1 MPQNKKMIPSP
12 AQQEAICF
20 GEGTMLVL
28 AGPGSGKT
36 AVITQRIRYLVEERH
51 ITPSDIL
58 TITFTK
64 AAALEMKQRACQI
77 CRGAENAVFGTFHS
91 VFFQIIRSSSKF
103 QNYSIMTEQQK
114 LQILRPLLKGKKLDC
129 VQMSFF
135 CEQFLSD
142 LSFYKNTGRE
152 REEKA
157 GQNQAVQMQL
167 HELRQ
172 AYEQCCRKRWLLD
185 FDDIL
190 IYCYRLLME
199 DSGMRGRWQSRFR
212 YILIDEFQDINDVQY
227 QIIKLLSANYENLF
241 VVGDDDQAIY
251 SFRGADPSY
260 MHRFLED
267 YPKSRQVNLN
277 INYRCGDRIL
287 ALAARSIAH
296 NKYRFEKEIKAGNS
310 GENRVIATCF
320 QNRAEELSF
329 LTEEIMTHR
338 NEGLTAILVR
348 TNRMAE
354 QVAEACFRRQIPYQM
369 REKKQDFYAQKC
381 VVEVL
386 SVIRFVAEGRNR
398 SDFMAFMNKP
408 VRYINRE
415 MLQKET
421 VDLWAL
427 LEECREDPEQY
438 RIIQKLQQDLAMV
451 EMLDPFGAISYIRK
465 VMQYDCCLSQGETGE
480 KEKEILDEL
489 LERCREF
496 HSHTAFLSHI
506 AAYRSKLEQESNRK
520 QSGTDPNKTDQNPV
534 RIMTYHGSK
543 GLEFDTVFLPFL
555 NSGDVPHGR
564 NLSSM
569 ELEEERRL
577 FYVAVT
583 RAKKS
588 LYLSCEGMVQGEN
601 RQSVF
606 WAELKDY
613 LEPLELSSISSS
625 NSTWSRYSSN
635 ASDTASYSSSSSI
648 KNSSGSAFGSD
659 SSSL

>member
-1 MPQNKKMIPSP
+1 
-12 AQQEAICF
+12 
-20 GEGTMLVL
+20 MLVL

-129 VQMSFF
+129 VQMSSF

-157 GQNQAVQMQL
+157 GQKQAVQKQAEQKQAGQNQAEQIKL

-190 IYCYRLLME
+190 IYCHRLLME

-354 QVAEACFRRQIPYQM
+354 QVAEACFRRRIPYQM

-465 VMQYDCCLSQGETGE
+465 VMQYDCCLSPGETGE

-496 HSHTAFLSHI
+496 HSHTAFLAHI
-506 AAYRSKLEQESNRK
+506 AAYRSKLEQEGVRMR
-520 QSGTDPNKTDQNPV
+520 SGTDPDKTDQNPV

-583 RAKKS
+583 RAKKN

-625 NSTWSRYSSN
+625 NST
-635 ASDTASYSSSSSI
+635 
-648 KNSSGSAFGSD
+648 
-659 SSSL
+659 

>member
-20 GEGTMLVL
+20 GAGTMLVL

-64 AAALEMKQRACQI
+64 AAALEMKRRACQI
-77 CRGAENAVFGTFHS
+77 CRGAENAVSGTFHS

-129 VQMSFF
+129 VQMSSF

-157 GQNQAVQMQL
+157 GQNQAEQMQL

-190 IYCYRLLME
+190 IYCHRLLTE
-199 DSGMRGRWQSRFR
+199 DSGLRDRWENRFR

-267 YPKSRQVNLN
+267 YPKSRQVKLN

-354 QVAEACFRRQIPYQM
+354 QVSEACFRRQIPYQM

-427 LEECREDPEQY
+427 LEEYREDPEQC

-465 VMQYDCCLSQGETGE
+465 VMQYDCCLSPGETGE

-496 HSHTAFLSHI
+496 HSHTAFLAHI

-520 QSGTDPNKTDQNPV
+520 QPEADQGNAKRNPV
-534 RIMTYHGSK
+534 QIMTYHGSK

-564 NLSSM
+564 NLSTM

-588 LYLSCEGMVQGEN
+588 LYLSSEGMVQGEN

-625 NSTWSRYSSN
+625 NST
-635 ASDTASYSSSSSI
+635 
-648 KNSSGSAFGSD
+648 
-659 SSSL
+659 

>member
-129 VQMSFF
+129 VQMSSF

-152 REEKA
+152 REEQAGQKQAVQKQA
-157 GQNQAVQMQL
+157 GQNQAEQMQL

-190 IYCYRLLME
+190 IYCHKLLTE
-199 DSGMRGRWQSRFR
+199 DPGLCDRWKNRFR

-227 QIIKLLSANYENLF
+227 QIIKLLSANCENLF

-267 YPKSRQVNLN
+267 YPKSRQVKLN

-329 LTEEIMTHR
+329 LTEEILTHR

-354 QVAEACFRRQIPYQM
+354 SVAEACFRRKISYQM
-369 REKKQDFYAQKC
+369 REKKQDFYAQRC

-415 MLQKET
+415 MLQKEI

-465 VMQYDCCLSQGETGE
+465 VMQYDCCLSPGETGE

-496 HSHTAFLSHI
+496 HSHTAFLAHI
-506 AAYRSKLEQESNRK
+506 AAYRSKLEQESGRK
-520 QSGTDPNKTDQNPV
+520 QSEADQGNAKQNPV

-606 WAELKDY
+606 WTELKDY

-625 NSTWSRYSSN
+625 NST
-635 ASDTASYSSSSSI
+635 
-648 KNSSGSAFGSD
+648 
-659 SSSL
+659 

>member
-1 MPQNKKMIPSP
+1 MIPSP

-20 GEGTMLVL
+20 GAGTMLVL

-64 AAALEMKQRACQI
+64 AAALEMKRRACQI

-129 VQMSFF
+129 VQMSSF

-157 GQNQAVQMQL
+157 GQNQAEQMQL

-190 IYCYRLLME
+190 IYCHRLLTE
-199 DSGMRGRWQSRFR
+199 DSGLRDRWENRFR

-267 YPKSRQVNLN
+267 YPKSRQVKLN

-354 QVAEACFRRQIPYQM
+354 QVSEACFRRQIPYQM

-427 LEECREDPEQY
+427 LEEYREDPEQC

-465 VMQYDCCLSQGETGE
+465 VMQYDCCLSPGETGE

-496 HSHTAFLSHI
+496 HSHTAFLAHI

-520 QSGTDPNKTDQNPV
+520 QPEADQGNAKRNPV
-534 RIMTYHGSK
+534 QIMTYHGSK

-564 NLSSM
+564 NLSTM

-588 LYLSCEGMVQGEN
+588 LYLSSEGMVQGEN

-625 NSTWSRYSSN
+625 NST
-635 ASDTASYSSSSSI
+635 
-648 KNSSGSAFGSD
+648 
-659 SSSL
+659 

>member
-129 VQMSFF
+129 VQMSSF

-157 GQNQAVQMQL
+157 GQNQAEQMQL

-190 IYCYRLLME
+190 IYCYRLLTE
-199 DSGMRGRWQSRFR
+199 DSGLRDRWENRFR

-267 YPKSRQVNLN
+267 YPKSRQVKLN

-320 QNRAEELSF
+320 QNRTEELSF
-329 LTEEIMTHR
+329 LTEEILKHDR
-338 NEGLTAILVR
+338 KQQTAILVR

-354 QVAEACFRRQIPYQM
+354 QVSEACFRRQIPYQM

-386 SVIRFVAEGRNR
+386 SVIRFVAEGRKR
-398 SDFMAFMNKP
+398 SDFMTFMNKP

-520 QSGTDPNKTDQNPV
+520 QPEADQGNAKRNPV

-564 NLSSM
+564 NLSIM

-625 NSTWSRYSSN
+625 NST
-635 ASDTASYSSSSSI
+635 
-648 KNSSGSAFGSD
+648 
-659 SSSL
+659 

>member
-1 MPQNKKMIPSP
+1 
-12 AQQEAICF
+12 
-20 GEGTMLVL
+20 MLVL

-129 VQMSFF
+129 VQMSSF

-157 GQNQAVQMQL
+157 GQKQAVQKQAEQKQAGQNQAEQIKL

-190 IYCYRLLME
+190 IYCHRLLME

-296 NKYRFEKEIKAGNS
+296 NKYRFKKEIKAGNS

-465 VMQYDCCLSQGETGE
+465 VMQYDCCLSPGETGE

-496 HSHTAFLSHI
+496 HSHTAFLAHI
-506 AAYRSKLEQESNRK
+506 AAYRSKLEQEGVRMR
-520 QSGTDPNKTDQNPV
+520 SGTDPDKTDQNPV

-583 RAKKS
+583 RAKKT

-625 NSTWSRYSSN
+625 NST
-635 ASDTASYSSSSSI
+635 
-648 KNSSGSAFGSD
+648 
-659 SSSL
+659 

>member
-20 GEGTMLVL
+20 GAGTMLVL

-129 VQMSFF
+129 VQMSSF

-157 GQNQAVQMQL
+157 GQNQAEQMQL

-190 IYCYRLLME
+190 IYCHRLLTE
-199 DSGMRGRWQSRFR
+199 DSGLRDRWENRFR

-267 YPKSRQVNLN
+267 YPKSRQVKLN

-354 QVAEACFRRQIPYQM
+354 QVSEACFRRQIPYQM

-427 LEECREDPEQY
+427 LEEYREDPEQY
-438 RIIQKLQQDLAMV
+438 RIIQKLQQDLGMV

-465 VMQYDCCLSQGETGE
+465 VMQYDCCLSPGETGE

-496 HSHTAFLSHI
+496 HSHTAFLAHI

-520 QSGTDPNKTDQNPV
+520 QPEADQGSAKRNPV
-534 RIMTYHGSK
+534 QIMTYHGSK

-564 NLSSM
+564 NLSTM

-588 LYLSCEGMVQGEN
+588 LYLSSEGMVQGEN

-625 NSTWSRYSSN
+625 NST
-635 ASDTASYSSSSSI
+635 
-648 KNSSGSAFGSD
+648 
-659 SSSL
+659 

>member
-129 VQMSFF
+129 VQMSSF

-157 GQNQAVQMQL
+157 GQNQAEQMQL

-199 DSGMRGRWQSRFR
+199 DSRMRGRWQSRFR

-287 ALAARSIAH
+287 ALAARSIEH

-354 QVAEACFRRQIPYQM
+354 QVSEACFRRQIPYQM

-427 LEECREDPEQY
+427 LEEYREDPEQY
-438 RIIQKLQQDLAMV
+438 RIIQKLQQDLGMV

-465 VMQYDCCLSQGETGE
+465 VMQYDCCLSPGETGE

-496 HSHTAFLSHI
+496 HSHTAFLAHI

-520 QSGTDPNKTDQNPV
+520 QPEADQGSAKRNPV
-534 RIMTYHGSK
+534 QIMTYHGSK

-564 NLSSM
+564 NLSTM

-625 NSTWSRYSSN
+625 NST
-635 ASDTASYSSSSSI
+635 
-648 KNSSGSAFGSD
+648 
-659 SSSL
+659 

>member
-1 MPQNKKMIPSP
+1 MIPSP

-114 LQILRPLLKGKKLDC
+114 LQILRPLLKGKKLDY
-129 VQMSFF
+129 VQMSSF

-157 GQNQAVQMQL
+157 GQNQAEQMQL

-190 IYCYRLLME
+190 IYCYRLLTE
-199 DSGMRGRWQSRFR
+199 DSGLRDRWENRFR

-267 YPKSRQVNLN
+267 YPKSRQVKLN

-354 QVAEACFRRQIPYQM
+354 QVSEACFRRQIPYQM

-398 SDFMAFMNKP
+398 CDFMAFMNKP

-427 LEECREDPEQY
+427 LEEYREDPEQY

-496 HSHTAFLSHI
+496 HSHTAFLAHI

-520 QSGTDPNKTDQNPV
+520 QPEADQSNAKRNPV
-534 RIMTYHGSK
+534 QIMTYHGSK

-564 NLSSM
+564 NLSTM

-588 LYLSCEGMVQGEN
+588 LYLSSEGMVQGEN

-625 NSTWSRYSSN
+625 NST
-635 ASDTASYSSSSSI
+635 
-648 KNSSGSAFGSD
+648 
-659 SSSL
+659 

>member
-77 CRGAENAVFGTFHS
+77 CRGAESAVFGTFHS

-129 VQMSFF
+129 VQMSSF

-152 REEKA
+152 RGGVSADKKGKNRYKAELNEAEENAVQKQA
-157 GQNQAVQMQL
+157 GQNRAEQMQL

-190 IYCYRLLME
+190 IYCHRLLTE
-199 DSGMRGRWQSRFR
+199 DPGLCDRWKNRFR

-227 QIIKLLSANYENLF
+227 QIIKLLSANYKNLF

-267 YPKSRQVNLN
+267 YPKSRQVKLN

-310 GENRVIATCF
+310 GENRVIAACF

-329 LTEEIMTHR
+329 LTEEILTHR

-354 QVAEACFRRQIPYQM
+354 SVAEACFRRQIPCQM

-415 MLQKET
+415 MLQKDT

-465 VMQYDCCLSQGETGE
+465 VMQYDCCLSPGEAGE

-496 HSHTAFLSHI
+496 HSHTAFLAHI
-506 AAYRSKLEQESNRK
+506 SAYRSKLEQESGRK
-520 QSGTDPNKTDQNPV
+520 QSEADQGNAKQNPV

-606 WAELKDY
+606 WTELKDY

-625 NSTWSRYSSN
+625 NST
-635 ASDTASYSSSSSI
+635 
-648 KNSSGSAFGSD
+648 
-659 SSSL
+659 

>member
-1 MPQNKKMIPSP
+1 MPQNKEMIPSP

-20 GEGTMLVL
+20 GEGAMLVL

-77 CRGAENAVFGTFHS
+77 CQGAERAVFGTFHS
-91 VFFQIIRSSSKF
+91 IFFQIIRSSSKF

-114 LQILRPLLKGKKLDC
+114 LQILKPLLKEKKLDS
-129 VQMSFF
+129 VQMASF

-152 REEKA
+152 RESGVSIYKKEKELQQKGEIYKSKA
-157 GQNQAVQMQL
+157 ALEQTQAEQMQL
-167 HELRQ
+167 YELRK
-172 AYEQCCRKRWLLD
+172 AYEKCCRQRWLLD

-190 IYCYRLLME
+190 LECHRLLTE
-199 DSGMRGRWQSRFR
+199 DAELRDRWQRGFK

-267 YPKSRQVNLN
+267 FPQSRQVNLN

-296 NKYRFEKEIKAGNS
+296 NKNRFEKEIKAGNTV
-310 GENRVIATCF
+310 ENRVTAACF
-320 QNRAEELSF
+320 QNRIEELSF
-329 LTEEIMTHR
+329 LTEEILTHR
-338 NEGLTAILVR
+338 NAEQTAILVR
-348 TNRMAE
+348 TNRTAE
-354 QVAEACFRRQIPYQM
+354 LVAEACFRRQIPYRM

-381 VVEVL
+381 IREVL
-386 SVIRFVAEGRNR
+386 AVLRFVAEGKKR
-398 SDFMAFMNKP
+398 SDFMAFMNRP
-408 VRYINRE
+408 MRYISRE
-415 MLQKET
+415 RLQKET
-421 VDLWAL
+421 VDLQDL
-427 LEECREDPEQY
+427 MQSCREDPIPYQE
-438 RIIQKLQQDLAMV
+438 IQKLQKDLAMV

-465 VMQYDCCLSQGETGE
+465 VMHYDSCLSPGEAGE
-480 KEKEILDEL
+480 KEKEALDEL
-489 LERCREF
+489 LERCRDF
-496 HSHTAFLSHI
+496 HSHTAFLAHI
-506 AAYRSKLEQESNRK
+506 AAYRTELEQESSRK
-520 QSGTDPNKTDQNPV
+520 QSGADPGKTDQDPV
-534 RIMTYHGSK
+534 QIMTYHGSK

-555 NSGDVPHGR
+555 NNGDVPHGR
-564 NLSSM
+564 NLSAL

-601 RQSVF
+601 RRSVF
-606 WAELKDY
+606 WTELKDY
-613 LEPLELSSISSS
+613 LEFLESSSISSS
-625 NSTWSRYSSN
+625 NST
-635 ASDTASYSSSSSI
+635 
-648 KNSSGSAFGSD
+648 
-659 SSSL
+659 

>member
-129 VQMSFF
+129 VQMSSF

-157 GQNQAVQMQL
+157 GQKQTVQKQAGQNQAEQMQL

-190 IYCYRLLME
+190 VYCHKLLTE
-199 DSGMRGRWQSRFR
+199 DSGLCDRWKNRFR

-267 YPKSRQVNLN
+267 YPNSRQVKLN

-310 GENRVIATCF
+310 GENRVVATCF

-329 LTEEIMTHR
+329 LTEEILTHR

-354 QVAEACFRRQIPYQM
+354 SVAEACFRRQISYQM

-415 MLQKET
+415 MLQKEN
-421 VDLWAL
+421 VDLRAL

-465 VMQYDCCLSQGETGE
+465 VMQYDCCLSPGETGE

-496 HSHTAFLSHI
+496 HSHTAFLAHI
-506 AAYRSKLEQESNRK
+506 AAYRSKLEQESGRK
-520 QSGTDPNKTDQNPV
+520 QSEADQGNAKRNPV

-625 NSTWSRYSSN
+625 NST
-635 ASDTASYSSSSSI
+635 
-648 KNSSGSAFGSD
+648 
-659 SSSL
+659 

>member
-1 MPQNKKMIPSP
+1 
-12 AQQEAICF
+12 
-20 GEGTMLVL
+20 
-28 AGPGSGKT
+28 
-36 AVITQRIRYLVEERH
+36 
-51 ITPSDIL
+51 
-58 TITFTK
+58 
-64 AAALEMKQRACQI
+64 
-77 CRGAENAVFGTFHS
+77 
-91 VFFQIIRSSSKF
+91 
-103 QNYSIMTEQQK
+103 
-114 LQILRPLLKGKKLDC
+114 
-129 VQMSFF
+129 
-135 CEQFLSD
+135 
-142 LSFYKNTGRE
+142 
-152 REEKA
+152 
-157 GQNQAVQMQL
+157 MQL

-190 IYCYRLLME
+190 IYCHRLLTE
-199 DSGMRGRWQSRFR
+199 DTGLCDRWKNRFR

-267 YPKSRQVNLN
+267 YPKSRQVKLN

-296 NKYRFEKEIKAGNS
+296 NKYRFEKEIKADNS
-310 GENRVIATCF
+310 GENRVVATCF

-329 LTEEIMTHR
+329 LTEEILTHR

-354 QVAEACFRRQIPYQM
+354 SVAEACFRRQISYQM

-386 SVIRFVAEGRNR
+386 SMIRFVAEGRNR

-427 LEECREDPEQY
+427 LEEYREDPEQC

-465 VMQYDCCLSQGETGE
+465 VMQYDCCLSPGETGE

-496 HSHTAFLSHI
+496 HSHTAFLAHI

-520 QSGTDPNKTDQNPV
+520 QPEADQGNAKQNLV

-564 NLSSM
+564 NLSTM

-606 WAELKDY
+606 WTELKDY

-625 NSTWSRYSSN
+625 NST
-635 ASDTASYSSSSSI
+635 
-648 KNSSGSAFGSD
+648 
-659 SSSL
+659 

>member
-77 CRGAENAVFGTFHS
+77 CRGSENAVFGTFHS

-129 VQMSFF
+129 VQMSSF

-157 GQNQAVQMQL
+157 GQNQAEQMQL

-190 IYCYRLLME
+190 IYCYRLLTE
-199 DSGMRGRWQSRFR
+199 DSGLRDRWENRFR

-267 YPKSRQVNLN
+267 YPKSRQVKLN

-354 QVAEACFRRQIPYQM
+354 QVSEACFRRHIPYQM

-427 LEECREDPEQY
+427 LEEYREDPEQY

-465 VMQYDCCLSQGETGE
+465 VMQYDCCLSPGETGE

-496 HSHTAFLSHI
+496 HSHTAFLAHI

-520 QSGTDPNKTDQNPV
+520 QPEADQGNAKRNPV
-534 RIMTYHGSK
+534 QIMTYHGSK

-555 NSGDVPHGR
+555 NSGDVPQGR
-564 NLSSM
+564 NLSTM

-588 LYLSCEGMVQGEN
+588 LYLSSEGMVQGEN

-625 NSTWSRYSSN
+625 NST
-635 ASDTASYSSSSSI
+635 
-648 KNSSGSAFGSD
+648 
-659 SSSL
+659 

>member
-1 MPQNKKMIPSP
+1 
-12 AQQEAICF
+12 
-20 GEGTMLVL
+20 MLVL

-114 LQILRPLLKGKKLDC
+114 LQILRPLLKGKNLDC
-129 VQMSFF
+129 VQMSSF

-157 GQNQAVQMQL
+157 GQKQAVQKQAEQKQAGQNQAEQIKL

-190 IYCYRLLME
+190 IYCHRLLME

-227 QIIKLLSANYENLF
+227 QIIKLLIANYENLF

-354 QVAEACFRRQIPYQM
+354 QVAEACFRRRIPYQM

-465 VMQYDCCLSQGETGE
+465 VMQYDCCLSPGETGE

-496 HSHTAFLSHI
+496 HSHTAFLAHI
-506 AAYRSKLEQESNRK
+506 AAYRSKLEQEGVRMR
-520 QSGTDPNKTDQNPV
+520 SGTDPDKTDQNPV

-583 RAKKS
+583 RAKKT

-625 NSTWSRYSSN
+625 NST
-635 ASDTASYSSSSSI
+635 
-648 KNSSGSAFGSD
+648 
-659 SSSL
+659 

>member
-51 ITPSDIL
+51 IKPSDIL

-129 VQMSFF
+129 VQMSSF

-157 GQNQAVQMQL
+157 GQKQAVQKQAGQNQAEQMQL

-190 IYCYRLLME
+190 IYCYRLLTE
-199 DSGMRGRWQSRFR
+199 DSGLRDRWENRFR

-287 ALAARSIAH
+287 ALASRSIAH

-310 GENRVIATCF
+310 GENRVIAACF
-320 QNRAEELSF
+320 QNRAKELSF
-329 LTEEIMTHR
+329 LTEEIMTHL

-354 QVAEACFRRQIPYQM
+354 QVSEACFRRQIPYQM
-369 REKKQDFYAQKC
+369 WEKKQDFYAQK
-381 VVEVL
+381 
-386 SVIRFVAEGRNR
+386 
-398 SDFMAFMNKP
+398 
-408 VRYINRE
+408 
-415 MLQKET
+415 
-421 VDLWAL
+421 
-427 LEECREDPEQY
+427 
-438 RIIQKLQQDLAMV
+438 
-451 EMLDPFGAISYIRK
+451 
-465 VMQYDCCLSQGETGE
+465 
-480 KEKEILDEL
+480 
-489 LERCREF
+489 
-496 HSHTAFLSHI
+496 
-506 AAYRSKLEQESNRK
+506 
-520 QSGTDPNKTDQNPV
+520 
-534 RIMTYHGSK
+534 
-543 GLEFDTVFLPFL
+543 
-555 NSGDVPHGR
+555 
-564 NLSSM
+564 
-569 ELEEERRL
+569 
-577 FYVAVT
+577 
-583 RAKKS
+583 
-588 LYLSCEGMVQGEN
+588 
-601 RQSVF
+601 
-606 WAELKDY
+606 
-613 LEPLELSSISSS
+613 
-625 NSTWSRYSSN
+625 
-635 ASDTASYSSSSSI
+635 
-648 KNSSGSAFGSD
+648 
-659 SSSL
+659 

>member
-1 MPQNKKMIPSP
+1 
-12 AQQEAICF
+12 
-20 GEGTMLVL
+20 MLVL

-129 VQMSFF
+129 VQMSSF

-157 GQNQAVQMQL
+157 GQKQAVQKQAEQKQAGQNQAEQIKL

-190 IYCYRLLME
+190 IYCHRLLME

-465 VMQYDCCLSQGETGE
+465 VMQYDCCLSPGETGE

-496 HSHTAFLSHI
+496 HSHTAFLAHI
-506 AAYRSKLEQESNRK
+506 AAYRSKLEQEGVRMR
-520 QSGTDPNKTDQNPV
+520 SGTDPDKTDQNPV

-569 ELEEERRL
+569 ELDEERRL
-577 FYVAVT
+577 FYVAVM
-583 RAKKS
+583 RAKKT

-625 NSTWSRYSSN
+625 NST
-635 ASDTASYSSSSSI
+635 
-648 KNSSGSAFGSD
+648 
-659 SSSL
+659 

>member
-20 GEGTMLVL
+20 GAGTMLVL

-64 AAALEMKQRACQI
+64 AAALEMKRRACQI

-129 VQMSFF
+129 VQMSSF

-157 GQNQAVQMQL
+157 GQNQAEQMQL

-190 IYCYRLLME
+190 IYCYRLLTE
-199 DSGMRGRWQSRFR
+199 DSGLRDRWENRFR

-267 YPKSRQVNLN
+267 YPNSRQVKLN

-329 LTEEIMTHR
+329 LTEEILTHR

-354 QVAEACFRRQIPYQM
+354 QVSEACFRRQIPYQM

-427 LEECREDPEQY
+427 LEEYREDPEQY

-465 VMQYDCCLSQGETGE
+465 VMQYDCCLSPGETGE

-496 HSHTAFLSHI
+496 HSHTAFLAHI

-520 QSGTDPNKTDQNPV
+520 QPEADQGSAKRNPV
-534 RIMTYHGSK
+534 QIMTYHGSK
-543 GLEFDTVFLPFL
+543 GLEFDTVFLPLL

-564 NLSSM
+564 NLSTM

-583 RAKKS
+583 REKNPCIFPVKEWYRERTDN
-588 LYLSCEGMVQGEN
+588 LFFG
-601 RQSVF
+601 QS
-606 WAELKDY
+606 
-613 LEPLELSSISSS
+613 
-625 NSTWSRYSSN
+625 
-635 ASDTASYSSSSSI
+635 
-648 KNSSGSAFGSD
+648 
-659 SSSL
+659 

>member
-1 MPQNKKMIPSP
+1 MIPSP

-20 GEGTMLVL
+20 GAGTMLVL

-64 AAALEMKQRACQI
+64 AAALEMKRRACQI

-129 VQMSFF
+129 VQMSSF

-157 GQNQAVQMQL
+157 GQNQAEQMQL

-190 IYCYRLLME
+190 IYCYRLLTE
-199 DSGMRGRWQSRFR
+199 DSGLRDRWENRFR

-267 YPKSRQVNLN
+267 YPNSRQVKLN

-354 QVAEACFRRQIPYQM
+354 QVSEACFRRQIPYQM

-398 SDFMAFMNKP
+398 CDFMAFMNKP

-427 LEECREDPEQY
+427 LEEYREDPEQC

-465 VMQYDCCLSQGETGE
+465 VMQYDCCLSPGETGE

-496 HSHTAFLSHI
+496 HSHTAFLAHI

-520 QSGTDPNKTDQNPV
+520 QPEADQGSAKRNPV
-534 RIMTYHGSK
+534 QIMTYHGSK

-564 NLSSM
+564 NLSTM

-588 LYLSCEGMVQGEN
+588 LYLSSEGMVQGEN

-625 NSTWSRYSSN
+625 NST
-635 ASDTASYSSSSSI
+635 
-648 KNSSGSAFGSD
+648 
-659 SSSL
+659 

>member
-129 VQMSFF
+129 VQMSSF

-157 GQNQAVQMQL
+157 GQNQAEQMQL

-190 IYCYRLLME
+190 IYCHRLLTE
-199 DSGMRGRWQSRFR
+199 DSGLRDRWKNRFR

-267 YPKSRQVNLN
+267 YPKSRQVKLN

-310 GENRVIATCF
+310 GENRVIAACF

-338 NEGLTAILVR
+338 KEGLTAILVR

-354 QVAEACFRRQIPYQM
+354 QVSEACFRRQIPYQM

-427 LEECREDPEQY
+427 LEEYREDPEQY

-506 AAYRSKLEQESNRK
+506 AAYKSKLEQESNRK
-520 QSGTDPNKTDQNPV
+520 QPEADQGNAKQNPV
-534 RIMTYHGSK
+534 WIMTYHGSK

-564 NLSSM
+564 NLSTM

-625 NSTWSRYSSN
+625 NST
-635 ASDTASYSSSSSI
+635 
-648 KNSSGSAFGSD
+648 
-659 SSSL
+659 

>member
-20 GEGTMLVL
+20 GAGTMLVL

-64 AAALEMKQRACQI
+64 AAALEMKRRACQI

-129 VQMSFF
+129 VQMSSF

-157 GQNQAVQMQL
+157 GQNQAEQMQL

-190 IYCYRLLME
+190 IYCHRLLTE
-199 DSGMRGRWQSRFR
+199 DSGLRDRWENRFR

-267 YPKSRQVNLN
+267 YPKSRQVKLN

-320 QNRAEELSF
+320 QNWAEELSF

-354 QVAEACFRRQIPYQM
+354 QVSEACFRRQIPYQM

-427 LEECREDPEQY
+427 LEEYREDPEQC

-465 VMQYDCCLSQGETGE
+465 VMQYDCCLSPGETGE

-496 HSHTAFLSHI
+496 HSHTAFLAHI

-520 QSGTDPNKTDQNPV
+520 QPEADQGNAKRNPV
-534 RIMTYHGSK
+534 QIMTYHGSK

-564 NLSSM
+564 NLSTM

-588 LYLSCEGMVQGEN
+588 LYLSSEGMVQGEN

-625 NSTWSRYSSN
+625 NST
-635 ASDTASYSSSSSI
+635 
-648 KNSSGSAFGSD
+648 
-659 SSSL
+659 

>member
-20 GEGTMLVL
+20 GAGTMLVL

-129 VQMSFF
+129 VQMSSF

-157 GQNQAVQMQL
+157 GQKQTVQKQAGQNQAEQMQL

-190 IYCYRLLME
+190 VYCHKLLTE
-199 DSGMRGRWQSRFR
+199 DSGLCDRWKNRFR

-267 YPKSRQVNLN
+267 YPKSRQVKLN

-310 GENRVIATCF
+310 GENRVVATCF

-329 LTEEIMTHR
+329 LTEEILTHR

-354 QVAEACFRRQIPYQM
+354 SVAEACFRRQISYQM

-415 MLQKET
+415 MLQKEN
-421 VDLWAL
+421 VDLRAL

-465 VMQYDCCLSQGETGE
+465 VMQYDCCLSPGETGE

-496 HSHTAFLSHI
+496 HSHTAFLAHI
-506 AAYRSKLEQESNRK
+506 AAYRSKLEQESGRK
-520 QSGTDPNKTDQNPV
+520 QSEADQGNAKRNPV

-606 WAELKDY
+606 WTELKDY

-625 NSTWSRYSSN
+625 NST
-635 ASDTASYSSSSSI
+635 
-648 KNSSGSAFGSD
+648 
-659 SSSL
+659 

>member
-20 GEGTMLVL
+20 GAGTMLVL

-129 VQMSFF
+129 VQMSSF

-157 GQNQAVQMQL
+157 GQNQAEQMQL

-190 IYCYRLLME
+190 IYCYRLLTE
-199 DSGMRGRWQSRFR
+199 DSGLRDRWENRFQ

-227 QIIKLLSANYENLF
+227 QIIKLLSANCENLF

-267 YPKSRQVNLN
+267 YPKSRQVKLN

-354 QVAEACFRRQIPYQM
+354 QVSEACFRRQIPYQM

-398 SDFMAFMNKP
+398 CDFMAFMNKP

-415 MLQKET
+415 MLQKEI

-427 LEECREDPEQY
+427 LEEYREDPEQY

-465 VMQYDCCLSQGETGE
+465 VMQYDCCLSPGETGE

-496 HSHTAFLSHI
+496 HSHTAFLAHI

-520 QSGTDPNKTDQNPV
+520 QPEADQGNAKRNPV
-534 RIMTYHGSK
+534 QIMTYHGSK

-564 NLSSM
+564 NLSTM

-588 LYLSCEGMVQGEN
+588 LYLSSEGMVQGEN

-625 NSTWSRYSSN
+625 NST
-635 ASDTASYSSSSSI
+635 
-648 KNSSGSAFGSD
+648 
-659 SSSL
+659 

>member
-1 MPQNKKMIPSP
+1 MIPSP

-20 GEGTMLVL
+20 GAGTMLVL

-64 AAALEMKQRACQI
+64 AAALEMKRRACQI

-129 VQMSFF
+129 VQMSSF

-157 GQNQAVQMQL
+157 GQNQAEQMQL

-190 IYCYRLLME
+190 IYCYRLLTE
-199 DSGMRGRWQSRFR
+199 DSGLRDRWENRFR

-354 QVAEACFRRQIPYQM
+354 QVSEACFRRQIPYQM

-465 VMQYDCCLSQGETGE
+465 VMQYDCCLSPGETGE

-496 HSHTAFLSHI
+496 HSHTAFLAHI

-520 QSGTDPNKTDQNPV
+520 QPEADQGNAKRNPV
-534 RIMTYHGSK
+534 QIMTYHGSK

-564 NLSSM
+564 NLSTM

-588 LYLSCEGMVQGEN
+588 LYLSSEGMVQGEN

-625 NSTWSRYSSN
+625 NST
-635 ASDTASYSSSSSI
+635 
-648 KNSSGSAFGSD
+648 
-659 SSSL
+659 

>member
-1 MPQNKKMIPSP
+1 MIPSP

-129 VQMSFF
+129 VQMSSF

-152 REEKA
+152 REEQAGQKQAVQKQA
-157 GQNQAVQMQL
+157 GQNQAEQMQL

-190 IYCYRLLME
+190 IYCHKLLTE
-199 DSGMRGRWQSRFR
+199 DPGLCDRWKNRFR

-227 QIIKLLSANYENLF
+227 QIIKLLSANCENLF

-267 YPKSRQVNLN
+267 YPKSRQVKLN

-329 LTEEIMTHR
+329 LTEEILTHR

-354 QVAEACFRRQIPYQM
+354 SVAEACFRRKISYQM
-369 REKKQDFYAQKC
+369 REKKQDFYAQRC

-415 MLQKET
+415 MLQKEI

-465 VMQYDCCLSQGETGE
+465 VMQYDCCLSPGETGE

-496 HSHTAFLSHI
+496 HSHTAFLAHI
-506 AAYRSKLEQESNRK
+506 AAYRSKLEQESGRK
-520 QSGTDPNKTDQNPV
+520 QSEADQGNAKQNPV

-606 WAELKDY
+606 WTELKDY

-625 NSTWSRYSSN
+625 NST
-635 ASDTASYSSSSSI
+635 
-648 KNSSGSAFGSD
+648 
-659 SSSL
+659 

>member
-129 VQMSFF
+129 VQMSSF

-157 GQNQAVQMQL
+157 GQKQAEQMQL

-190 IYCYRLLME
+190 IYCYRLLTE
-199 DSGMRGRWQSRFR
+199 DSGLRDRWENRFR

-267 YPKSRQVNLN
+267 YPKSRQVKLN

-296 NKYRFEKEIKAGNS
+296 NKYRFEKEIKTGNS

-329 LTEEIMTHR
+329 LTEEILTHL

-354 QVAEACFRRQIPYQM
+354 QVSEACFRRQIPYQM

-465 VMQYDCCLSQGETGE
+465 VMQYDCCLSPGETGE

-520 QSGTDPNKTDQNPV
+520 QPEADQGNAKRNPV

-564 NLSSM
+564 NLSTM

-625 NSTWSRYSSN
+625 NST
-635 ASDTASYSSSSSI
+635 
-648 KNSSGSAFGSD
+648 
-659 SSSL
+659 

>member
-64 AAALEMKQRACQI
+64 AAALGMKQRACQI

-129 VQMSFF
+129 VQMSSF

-157 GQNQAVQMQL
+157 GQNQAEQMQL

-190 IYCYRLLME
+190 IYCYRLLTE
-199 DSGMRGRWQSRFR
+199 DSGLRDRWENRFR

-267 YPKSRQVNLN
+267 YPKSRQVKLN

-354 QVAEACFRRQIPYQM
+354 QVSEACFRRQIPYQM

-427 LEECREDPEQY
+427 LEEYREDPEQY

-489 LERCREF
+489 LERCRKF
-496 HSHTAFLSHI
+496 HSHTAFLAHI

-520 QSGTDPNKTDQNPV
+520 QPEADQSNAKRNPV
-534 RIMTYHGSK
+534 QIMTYHGSK

-564 NLSSM
+564 NLSTM

-588 LYLSCEGMVQGEN
+588 LYLSSEGMVQGEN

-625 NSTWSRYSSN
+625 NST
-635 ASDTASYSSSSSI
+635 
-648 KNSSGSAFGSD
+648 
-659 SSSL
+659 

>member
-129 VQMSFF
+129 VQMSSF

-157 GQNQAVQMQL
+157 GQNQAEQMQL

-190 IYCYRLLME
+190 VYCHKLLTE
-199 DSGMRGRWQSRFR
+199 DSGLRDRWKNRFR

-267 YPKSRQVNLN
+267 YPKSRQVKLN

-329 LTEEIMTHR
+329 LTEEILTHQ

-354 QVAEACFRRQIPYQM
+354 SVAEACFRRQIPYQM

-421 VDLWAL
+421 VDLRAL

-465 VMQYDCCLSQGETGE
+465 VMQYDCCLSSGETGE

-496 HSHTAFLSHI
+496 HSHTAFLTHI

-520 QSGTDPNKTDQNPV
+520 QPEADQGNAKQNPV

-564 NLSSM
+564 NLSTM

-606 WAELKDY
+606 WTELKDY

-625 NSTWSRYSSN
+625 NST
-635 ASDTASYSSSSSI
+635 
-648 KNSSGSAFGSD
+648 
-659 SSSL
+659 

>member
-1 MPQNKKMIPSP
+1 
-12 AQQEAICF
+12 
-20 GEGTMLVL
+20 MLVL

-129 VQMSFF
+129 VQMSSF

-157 GQNQAVQMQL
+157 GQKQAVQKQAEQKQAGQNQAEQIKL

-190 IYCYRLLME
+190 IYCHRLLME

-354 QVAEACFRRQIPYQM
+354 QVAEACFRRRIPYQM

-465 VMQYDCCLSQGETGE
+465 VMQYDCCLSPGETGE

-496 HSHTAFLSHI
+496 HSHTAFLAHI
-506 AAYRSKLEQESNRK
+506 AAYRSKLEQEGVRMR
-520 QSGTDPNKTDQNPV
+520 SGTDPDKTDQNPV

-583 RAKKS
+583 RAKKT

-625 NSTWSRYSSN
+625 NST
-635 ASDTASYSSSSSI
+635 
-648 KNSSGSAFGSD
+648 
-659 SSSL
+659 

>member
-20 GEGTMLVL
+20 GAGTMLVL

-64 AAALEMKQRACQI
+64 AAALEMKRRACQI

-129 VQMSFF
+129 VQMSSF

-157 GQNQAVQMQL
+157 GQNQAEQMQL

-190 IYCYRLLME
+190 IYCYRLLTE
-199 DSGMRGRWQSRFR
+199 DSGLRDRWENRFR

-267 YPKSRQVNLN
+267 YPKSRQVKLN

-354 QVAEACFRRQIPYQM
+354 QVSEACFRRQIPYQM

-398 SDFMAFMNKP
+398 CDFMAFMNKP

-427 LEECREDPEQY
+427 LEEYREDPEQY

-465 VMQYDCCLSQGETGE
+465 VMQYDCCLSPGETGE

-496 HSHTAFLSHI
+496 HSHTAFLAHI

-520 QSGTDPNKTDQNPV
+520 QPEADQGSAKRNPV
-534 RIMTYHGSK
+534 QIMTYHGSK

-564 NLSSM
+564 NLSTM

-588 LYLSCEGMVQGEN
+588 LYLSSEGMVQGEN

-625 NSTWSRYSSN
+625 NST
-635 ASDTASYSSSSSI
+635 
-648 KNSSGSAFGSD
+648 
-659 SSSL
+659 

>member
-129 VQMSFF
+129 VQMSSF

-157 GQNQAVQMQL
+157 GQNQAEQMQL

-190 IYCYRLLME
+190 IYCHRLLTE
-199 DSGMRGRWQSRFR
+199 DSGLRDRWENRFR

-267 YPKSRQVNLN
+267 YPKSRQVKLN

-354 QVAEACFRRQIPYQM
+354 QVSEACFRRQIPYQM

-427 LEECREDPEQY
+427 LEEYREDPEQY
-438 RIIQKLQQDLAMV
+438 RIIQKLQQDLGMV

-465 VMQYDCCLSQGETGE
+465 VMQYDCCLSPGETGE

-496 HSHTAFLSHI
+496 HSHTAFLAHI

-520 QSGTDPNKTDQNPV
+520 QPEADQGSAKRNPV
-534 RIMTYHGSK
+534 QIMTYHGSK

-564 NLSSM
+564 NLSTM

-588 LYLSCEGMVQGEN
+588 LYLSSEGMVQGEN

-625 NSTWSRYSSN
+625 NST
-635 ASDTASYSSSSSI
+635 
-648 KNSSGSAFGSD
+648 
-659 SSSL
+659 

>member
-129 VQMSFF
+129 VQMSSF

-142 LSFYKNTGRE
+142 LRFYKNTGRE

-157 GQNQAVQMQL
+157 GQNQAEQMQL

-190 IYCYRLLME
+190 IYCHRLLTE
-199 DSGMRGRWQSRFR
+199 DSGLRDRWKNRFR

-267 YPKSRQVNLN
+267 YPKSRQVKLN

-310 GENRVIATCF
+310 GENRVIAACF

-338 NEGLTAILVR
+338 KEGLTAILVR

-354 QVAEACFRRQIPYQM
+354 QVSEACFRRQIPYQM

-427 LEECREDPEQY
+427 LEEYREDPEQY

-520 QSGTDPNKTDQNPV
+520 QPEADQGNAKQNPV
-534 RIMTYHGSK
+534 WIMTYHGSK

-564 NLSSM
+564 NLSTM

-625 NSTWSRYSSN
+625 NST
-635 ASDTASYSSSSSI
+635 
-648 KNSSGSAFGSD
+648 
-659 SSSL
+659 

>member
-64 AAALEMKQRACQI
+64 AAALEMKRRACQI

-129 VQMSFF
+129 VQMSSF

-157 GQNQAVQMQL
+157 GQNQAEQMQL

-190 IYCYRLLME
+190 IYCYRLLTE
-199 DSGMRGRWQSRFR
+199 DSGLRDRWENRFR

-310 GENRVIATCF
+310 GENRVIAACF

-329 LTEEIMTHR
+329 LTEEILTHL

-354 QVAEACFRRQIPYQM
+354 QVSEACFRRQIPYQM

-415 MLQKET
+415 ILQKET

-465 VMQYDCCLSQGETGE
+465 VMQYDCCLSLGETGE

-496 HSHTAFLSHI
+496 HSHTAFLAHI

-520 QSGTDPNKTDQNPV
+520 QPEADQGNAKRNPV

-564 NLSSM
+564 NLSAM

-625 NSTWSRYSSN
+625 NST
-635 ASDTASYSSSSSI
+635 
-648 KNSSGSAFGSD
+648 
-659 SSSL
+659 

>member
-1 MPQNKKMIPSP
+1 
-12 AQQEAICF
+12 
-20 GEGTMLVL
+20 MLVL

-64 AAALEMKQRACQI
+64 AAALEMKRRACQI
-77 CRGAENAVFGTFHS
+77 CRGAENTVFGTFHS

-114 LQILRPLLKGKKLDC
+114 LQILRPLLKGKKLDR
-129 VQMSFF
+129 VQMSSF

-152 REEKA
+152 REDVFADKKGKNQHKAELNEAEENAGWKQTVQKQTEQKHAVQEKA
-157 GQNQAVQMQL
+157 GQQMQL
-167 HELRQ
+167 YELRH
-172 AYEQCCRKRWLLD
+172 AYEQCCRKKWLLD

-199 DSGMRGRWQSRFR
+199 DSGMRSRWQSRFR
-212 YILIDEFQDINDVQY
+212 YILIDEFQDINNVQY
-227 QIIKLLSANYENLF
+227 QIIKLLSANYKNLF

-260 MHRFLED
+260 MHHFLED
-267 YPKSRQVNLN
+267 YPKSRQVKLN

-329 LTEEIMTHR
+329 LTEEILKHNR
-338 NEGLTAILVR
+338 KQQTAILVR

-354 QVAEACFRRQIPYQM
+354 MVAEACFRRQIPYQM
-369 REKKQDFYAQKC
+369 REKKQDFYAQKSI
-381 VVEVL
+381 VEVL
-386 SVIRFVAEGRNR
+386 SVIRFVTEGRKR
-398 SDFMAFMNKP
+398 SDFMTFMNKP

-415 MLQKET
+415 TLQKET

-427 LEECREDPEQY
+427 LKECREDPEQY

-465 VMQYDCCLSQGETGE
+465 VMQYDFCLSPGETGE
-480 KEKEILDEL
+480 KEMEILDEL

-496 HSHTAFLSHI
+496 HSHTAFLTHI
-506 AAYRSKLEQESNRK
+506 AAYRSKLE
-520 QSGTDPNKTDQNPV
+520 
-534 RIMTYHGSK
+534 
-543 GLEFDTVFLPFL
+543 
-555 NSGDVPHGR
+555 
-564 NLSSM
+564 
-569 ELEEERRL
+569 
-577 FYVAVT
+577 
-583 RAKKS
+583 
-588 LYLSCEGMVQGEN
+588 
-601 RQSVF
+601 
-606 WAELKDY
+606 
-613 LEPLELSSISSS
+613 
-625 NSTWSRYSSN
+625 
-635 ASDTASYSSSSSI
+635 
-648 KNSSGSAFGSD
+648 
-659 SSSL
+659 

>member
-51 ITPSDIL
+51 IKPSDIL

-129 VQMSFF
+129 VQMSSF

-157 GQNQAVQMQL
+157 GQKQAVQKQAGQNQAEQMQL

-190 IYCYRLLME
+190 IYCYRLLTE
-199 DSGMRGRWQSRFR
+199 DSGLRDRWENRFR

-287 ALAARSIAH
+287 ALASRSIAH

-310 GENRVIATCF
+310 GENRVIAACF

-329 LTEEIMTHR
+329 LTEEIMTHL

-354 QVAEACFRRQIPYQM
+354 QVSEACFRRQIPYQM
-369 REKKQDFYAQKC
+369 REKKQDFYAQKW

-427 LEECREDPEQY
+427 LEECREDP
-438 RIIQKLQQDLAMV
+438 
-451 EMLDPFGAISYIRK
+451 
-465 VMQYDCCLSQGETGE
+465 
-480 KEKEILDEL
+480 
-489 LERCREF
+489 
-496 HSHTAFLSHI
+496 
-506 AAYRSKLEQESNRK
+506 
-520 QSGTDPNKTDQNPV
+520 
-534 RIMTYHGSK
+534 
-543 GLEFDTVFLPFL
+543 
-555 NSGDVPHGR
+555 
-564 NLSSM
+564 
-569 ELEEERRL
+569 
-577 FYVAVT
+577 
-583 RAKKS
+583 
-588 LYLSCEGMVQGEN
+588 
-601 RQSVF
+601 
-606 WAELKDY
+606 
-613 LEPLELSSISSS
+613 
-625 NSTWSRYSSN
+625 
-635 ASDTASYSSSSSI
+635 
-648 KNSSGSAFGSD
+648 
-659 SSSL
+659 

>member
-129 VQMSFF
+129 VQMSSF

-157 GQNQAVQMQL
+157 GQNQAEQMQL

-199 DSGMRGRWQSRFR
+199 DSGMRGRWQSRFQ

-267 YPKSRQVNLN
+267 YPKSRQVKLN

-329 LTEEIMTHR
+329 LTEEILTHR

-354 QVAEACFRRQIPYQM
+354 QVSEACFRRQIPYQM

-496 HSHTAFLSHI
+496 HSHTAFLAHI

-520 QSGTDPNKTDQNPV
+520 QPEADQGNAKRNPV

-583 RAKKS
+583 RAKKT

-625 NSTWSRYSSN
+625 NST
-635 ASDTASYSSSSSI
+635 
-648 KNSSGSAFGSD
+648 
-659 SSSL
+659 

>member
-1 MPQNKKMIPSP
+1 M
-12 AQQEAICF
+12 
-20 GEGTMLVL
+20 
-28 AGPGSGKT
+28 
-36 AVITQRIRYLVEERH
+36 
-51 ITPSDIL
+51 
-58 TITFTK
+58 
-64 AAALEMKQRACQI
+64 
-77 CRGAENAVFGTFHS
+77 
-91 VFFQIIRSSSKF
+91 SS
-103 QNYSIMTEQQK
+103 
-114 LQILRPLLKGKKLDC
+114 
-129 VQMSFF
+129 F

-157 GQNQAVQMQL
+157 GQKQAVQKQAGQNQAEQMQL

-190 IYCYRLLME
+190 IYCYRLLTE
-199 DSGMRGRWQSRFR
+199 DSGLRDRWENRFR

-287 ALAARSIAH
+287 ALASRSIAH

-310 GENRVIATCF
+310 GENRVIAACF

-329 LTEEIMTHR
+329 LTEEILTHL

-398 SDFMAFMNKP
+398 SDFIAFMNKP

-520 QSGTDPNKTDQNPV
+520 QPEADQGNAKQNPV

-564 NLSSM
+564 NLSTM

-625 NSTWSRYSSN
+625 NST
-635 ASDTASYSSSSSI
+635 
-648 KNSSGSAFGSD
+648 
-659 SSSL
+659 

>member
-129 VQMSFF
+129 VQMSSF

-157 GQNQAVQMQL
+157 GQNQAEQMQL

-190 IYCYRLLME
+190 IYCYRLLTE
-199 DSGMRGRWQSRFR
+199 DSGLRDRWENRFR

-267 YPKSRQVNLN
+267 YPKSRQVKLN

-310 GENRVIATCF
+310 GENRVIAACF
-320 QNRAEELSF
+320 QNRAKELSF
-329 LTEEIMTHR
+329 LTEEIMTHL

-354 QVAEACFRRQIPYQM
+354 QVSEACFRRQIPYQM

-465 VMQYDCCLSQGETGE
+465 VMQYDCCLSPGETGE

-520 QSGTDPNKTDQNPV
+520 QPEADQGNAKRNPV
-534 RIMTYHGSK
+534 QIMTYHGSK

-625 NSTWSRYSSN
+625 NST
-635 ASDTASYSSSSSI
+635 
-648 KNSSGSAFGSD
+648 
-659 SSSL
+659 

>member
-64 AAALEMKQRACQI
+64 AAALEMKRRACQI

-129 VQMSFF
+129 VQMSSF

-157 GQNQAVQMQL
+157 GQNQAEQMQL

-190 IYCYRLLME
+190 IYCHRLLTE
-199 DSGMRGRWQSRFR
+199 DSGLRDRWENRFR

-251 SFRGADPSY
+251 SFRGADPFY

-267 YPKSRQVNLN
+267 YPKSRQVKLN

-354 QVAEACFRRQIPYQM
+354 QVSEACFRRQIPYQM

-427 LEECREDPEQY
+427 LEEYREDPEQC

-465 VMQYDCCLSQGETGE
+465 VMQYDCCLSPGETGE

-496 HSHTAFLSHI
+496 HSHTAFLAHI

-520 QSGTDPNKTDQNPV
+520 QPEADQGNAKRNPV
-534 RIMTYHGSK
+534 QIMTYHGSK

-564 NLSSM
+564 NLSTM

-588 LYLSCEGMVQGEN
+588 LYLSSEGMVQGEN

-625 NSTWSRYSSN
+625 NST
-635 ASDTASYSSSSSI
+635 
-648 KNSSGSAFGSD
+648 
-659 SSSL
+659 